1 MSKKTREV
9 HPSTNPLPKLQKFL
23 AESGLCSRR
32 TGEQWIEDGN
42 VSVNGT
48 TATLGTRVDPSKDV
62 IKVGNRRIQ
71 AKFVK
76 PVTFAVNKPKG
87 FTCSNDDPHAER
99 LVFELLETKHRNL
112 RLFCAGRLDR
122 DSEGLMILT
131 NDGKLTHAL
140 THPSGQVQKKYQVEI
155 DLPLQKEHL
164 SQMLD
169 GVEDMGEWIR
179 LDQVRTKNGNPAGG
193 TKLEILMGHGKKREI
208 RRCFAHFRYRVRK
221 LRRTAIG
228 GITLG
233 KLPLGNY
240 RQLKDSEI
248 DLLFPR

>member
-1 MSKKTREV
+1 
-9 HPSTNPLPKLQKFL
+9 
-23 AESGLCSRR
+23 
-32 TGEQWIEDGN
+32 
-42 VSVNGT
+42 
-48 TATLGTRVDPSKDV
+48 
-62 IKVGNRRIQ
+62 
-71 AKFVK
+71 
-76 PVTFAVNKPKG
+76 
-87 FTCSNDDPHAER
+87 
-99 LVFELLETKHRNL
+99 
-112 RLFCAGRLDR
+112 
-122 DSEGLMILT
+122 
-131 NDGKLTHAL
+131 
-140 THPSGQVQKKYQVEI
+140 
-155 DLPLQKEHL
+155 
-164 SQMLD
+164 
-169 GVEDMGEWIR
+169 MGEWIR